1 VAAQAKTGLARANPS
16 AVLKSR
22 RVRDYALM
30 TLGILI
36 TAWGLNAFLIPNKL
50 AAGGVSGLATVFYYL
65 FQDKF
70 GVTVPIGMQM
80 LVMNGILLVIGIRAK
95 GWRYGAR
102 TVYGMVAMSV
112 AVDVFAT
119 FTPHL
124 AAHDQLLAV
133 LYGGAVSGIGMGL
146 VFKARG
152 NTGGTDIVAQLL
164 VEKVNLGIG
173 QLMLL
178 ADAVVTLVAAIVLG
192 PDLALYGAVAV
203 FIMGSVIDVVQEG
216 LSVEKAAFIICDEP
230 GRVADAVLHQLGRG
244 ATGIMARGLYSSE
257 PREMVFTVV
266 SRREIDALKALVHAV
281 DPKAFVVIAD
291 VHEALGEGFKE
302 IGADL

>member
-1 VAAQAKTGLARANPS
+1 MKRVLSHANPS
-16 AVLKSR
+16 TVLKNR
-22 RVRDYALM
+22 RVRDYVLM
-30 TLGILI
+30 TIGIAI
-36 TAWGLNAFLIPNKL
+36 TAWGLNAFLIPNRL

-65 FQDKF
+65 FQDRF

-80 LVMNGILLVIGIRAK
+80 LVMNGILLVIGVSQK
-95 GWRYGAR
+95 GWRYGAK

-112 AVDVFAT
+112 AVDLLAP

-124 AAHDQLLAV
+124 AAGDRLLAV
-133 LYGGAVSGIGMGL
+133 LYGGAVTGIGMGL

-164 VEKVNLGIG
+164 VDKVNLGIG
-173 QLMLL
+173 QLMLA
-178 ADAVVTLVAAIVLG
+178 ADGVVTVVAAIVLG

-203 FIMGSVIDVVQEG
+203 FVMGSVIDVVQEG

-230 GRVADAVLHQLGRG
+230 GRVADAVLHQLQRG
-244 ATGIMARGLYSSE
+244 ATGLVARGLYSAE

-266 SRREIDALKALVHAV
+266 SRREIDALKALVLAV
-281 DPKAFVVIAD
+281 DPNAFLIIAD
-291 VHEALGEGFKE
+291 VREVLGEGFKE
-302 IGADL
+302 VGE

>member
-1 VAAQAKTGLARANPS
+1 VAL
-16 AVLKSR
+16 
-22 RVRDYALM
+22 
-30 TLGILI
+30 
-36 TAWGLNAFLIPNKL
+36 
-50 AAGGVSGLATVFYYL
+50 
-65 FQDKF
+65 
-70 GVTVPIGMQM
+70 
-80 LVMNGILLVIGIRAK
+80 
-95 GWRYGAR
+95 
-102 TVYGMVAMSV
+102 SV
-112 AVDVFAT
+112 AVDVLAP

-124 AAHDQLLAV
+124 AADDRLLAV
-133 LYGGAVSGIGMGL
+133 LYGGVITGIGMGL

-173 QLMLL
+173 QLMLI

-203 FIMGSVIDVVQEG
+203 FVMGATIDVVQEG

-244 ATGIMARGLYSSE
+244 ATGIMARGLYSAE

-302 IGADL
+302 IGANL

>member
-1 VAAQAKTGLARANPS
+1 MSAEVKRALSRATPS

-30 TLGILI
+30 TIGILI
-36 TAWGLNAFLIPNKL
+36 VAWGLNAFLIPNKL

-70 GVTVPIGMQM
+70 GISVPIGVQM
-80 LVMNGILLVIGIRAK
+80 LVMNGILLVIGVSIK

-102 TVYGMVAMSV
+102 TVYGMVALSV
-112 AVDVFAT
+112 AVDLLAP

-124 AAHDQLLAV
+124 AANDRLLAV
-133 LYGGAVSGIGMGL
+133 LYGGVVTGIGMGL

-173 QLMLL
+173 QLMLI
-178 ADAVVTLVAAIVLG
+178 ADAFVTLVAAIVLG

-203 FIMGSVIDVVQEG
+203 FVMGAVIDLVQEG
-216 LSVEKAAFIICDEP
+216 LSVDKAAFIVCDEP
-230 GRVADAVLHQLGRG
+230 GRVADAVMHQLGRG
-244 ATGIMARGLYSSE
+244 ATGLVAKGLYSGDS
-257 PREMVFTVV
+257 REMVFTVV

-281 DPKAFVVIAD
+281 DPRAFVVIAD
-291 VHEALGEGFKE
+291 VHEVLGEGFKE
-302 IGADL
+302 IGAGL

>member
-1 VAAQAKTGLARANPS
+1 MVKRILAKAGPGQ
-16 AVLKSR
+16 VLKHR

-30 TLGILI
+30 TIGILI

-65 FQDKF
+65 FLDKF
-70 GVTVPIGMQM
+70 GVTVPIGVQM
-80 LVMNGILLVIGIRAK
+80 LVMNAVLLVIGVHAK
-95 GWRYGAR
+95 GWRYGAK
-102 TVYGMVAMSV
+102 TVYGMVGLSV
-112 AVDVFAT
+112 AVDVLAP

-124 AAHDQLLAV
+124 ASHDQLLAV
-133 LYGGAVSGIGMGL
+133 LYGGALTGVGMGL

-178 ADAVVTLVAAIVLG
+178 ADAFVTLVAAIVLG

-203 FIMGSVIDVVQEG
+203 FVMGAVIDVVQEG

-244 ATGIMARGLYSSE
+244 ATGFVARGLYSAE
-257 PREMVFTVV
+257 PREVVFTVV

-281 DPKAFVVIAD
+281 DPKAFVVIAN
-291 VHEALGEGFKE
+291 VHEALGEGFRE
-302 IGADL
+302 IGVVE

>member
-1 VAAQAKTGLARANPS
+1 MNRVFARANPS
-16 AVLKSR
+16 TVLKSR

-30 TLGILI
+30 TLGIAI
-36 TAWGLNAFLIPNKL
+36 TAWGLNAFLIPNRL

-65 FQDKF
+65 FQDRF
-70 GVTVPIGMQM
+70 GVEVPVGLQM
-80 LVMNGILLVIGIRAK
+80 LAMNGVLLAIGVRKK
-95 GWRYGAR
+95 GWRYGAK
-102 TVYGMVAMSV
+102 TVYGMVAMSL
-112 AVDVFAT
+112 AVDLLAP

-133 LYGGAVSGIGMGL
+133 LYGGAVTGIGMGL

-152 NTGGTDIVAQLL
+152 NTGGTDIIAQLL

-173 QLMLL
+173 QLMLA
-178 ADAVVTLVAAIVLG
+178 ADAVVTLVAAVVLG

-203 FIMGSVIDVVQEG
+203 FVMGSVIDVVQEG
-216 LSVEKAAFIICDEP
+216 LSVDKAAFIICDEP

-244 ATGIMARGLYSSE
+244 ATGLMARGLYSAE

-266 SRREIDALKALVHAV
+266 SRREIDSLKALVLAV
-281 DPKAFVVIAD
+281 DPNAFLIIAD
-291 VHEALGEGFKE
+291 VREVLGEGFKE
-302 IGADL
+302 IGD

>member
-1 VAAQAKTGLARANPS
+1 MKRVLSRANPS
-16 AVLKSR
+16 TVLKSR
-22 RVRDYALM
+22 RIRDYALM
-30 TLGILI
+30 TAGIAI
-36 TAWGLNAFLIPNKL
+36 TAWGLNAFLIPNRL

-65 FQDKF
+65 FQDRF
-70 GVTVPIGMQM
+70 GVNVPIGMQM
-80 LVMNGILLVIGIRAK
+80 LLMNSVLLAIGVSRK
-95 GWRYGAR
+95 GWRYGAK

-112 AVDVFAT
+112 MVDVLAP

-124 AAHDQLLAV
+124 ASGDRLLAV
-133 LYGGAVSGIGMGL
+133 LYGGAVTGIGMGL

-164 VEKVNLGIG
+164 VDKVNLGIG
-173 QLMLL
+173 QLMLA
-178 ADAVVTLVAAIVLG
+178 ADGVVTVVAAIVLG

-203 FIMGSVIDVVQEG
+203 FVMGSVIDVVQEG

-244 ATGIMARGLYSSE
+244 ATGLVARGLYSAE

-266 SRREIDALKALVHAV
+266 SRREIDALKALVLAV
-281 DPKAFVVIAD
+281 DPNAFLIIAD
-291 VHEALGEGFKE
+291 VREVLGEGFKE
-302 IGADL
+302 NGDQS

>member
-1 VAAQAKTGLARANPS
+1 MKRVLSRANPS
-16 AVLKSR
+16 TVLKSR

-30 TLGILI
+30 TFGILV

-70 GVTVPIGMQM
+70 GVNVPIGMQM
-80 LVMNGILLVIGIRAK
+80 LAMNSILLIIGVRMK
-95 GWRYGAR
+95 GWRYGAK
-102 TVYGMVAMSV
+102 TVYGMVAMSL
-112 AVDVFAT
+112 AVDLLAP

-124 AAHDQLLAV
+124 ASGDRLLAV
-133 LYGGAVSGIGMGL
+133 LYGGAVTGIGMGL

-152 NTGGTDIVAQLL
+152 NTGGTDIIAQLL
-164 VEKVNLGIG
+164 VDKVNLGIG
-173 QLMLL
+173 QLMLA
-178 ADAVVTLVAAIVLG
+178 ADAVVTVAAAIVLG

-203 FIMGSVIDVVQEG
+203 FVMGTVIDVVQEG

-244 ATGIMARGLYSSE
+244 ATGLVARGLYSAE

-266 SRREIDALKALVHAV
+266 SRREIDALKALVLAV
-281 DPKAFVVIAD
+281 DPDAFLIIAD
-291 VHEALGEGFKE
+291 VREVLGEGFKE
-302 IGADL
+302 NGDQS

>member
-1 VAAQAKTGLARANPS
+1 MRERVKAVPS

-22 RVRDYALM
+22 RVRDYTLM
-30 TLGILI
+30 TVGILI

-65 FQDKF
+65 FRDRF
-70 GVTVPIGMQM
+70 DVTVPIGMQM
-80 LVMNGILLVIGIRAK
+80 LAMNGVLLAIGIRMK

-102 TVYGMVAMSV
+102 TVYGMVALSI
-112 AVDVFAT
+112 AIDLLAP

-124 AAHDQLLAV
+124 AGDDRLLAV
-133 LYGGAVSGIGMGL
+133 LYGGVVTGIGMGL

-164 VEKVNLGIG
+164 VEKVNLGVG
-173 QLMLL
+173 QLMLI

-203 FIMGSVIDVVQEG
+203 FIMGATIDVVQEG

-230 GRVADAVLHQLGRG
+230 GRVADAVMHQLGRG

>member
-1 VAAQAKTGLARANPS
+1 MRERVKTVPS

-22 RVRDYALM
+22 RVRDYTLM
-30 TLGILI
+30 TVGILI

-65 FQDKF
+65 FRERFDLS
-70 GVTVPIGMQM
+70 VPIGMQM
-80 LVMNGILLVIGIRAK
+80 LVMNGILLAIGIRAK
-95 GWRYGAR
+95 GWRYGAK
-102 TVYGMVAMSV
+102 TVYGMVAMSI
-112 AVDVFAT
+112 AVDVLAP

-133 LYGGAVSGIGMGL
+133 LYGGAVTGIGMGL

-173 QLMLL
+173 QLMLI
-178 ADAVVTLVAAIVLG
+178 ADAIVTLVAALVLG

-203 FIMGSVIDVVQEG
+203 FIMGATIDVVQEG

>member
-1 VAAQAKTGLARANPS
+1 MVKRILTKANAAT
-16 AVLKSR
+16 VLKHR
-22 RVRDYALM
+22 RVRDYTFM
-30 TLGILI
+30 TVGILI

-65 FQDKF
+65 FQEQF

-80 LVMNGILLVIGIRAK
+80 LVMNGILLVLGISKK
-95 GWRYGAR
+95 GWHYGAK
-102 TVYGMVAMSV
+102 TVYGMIAMSV
-112 AVDVFAT
+112 AVDALAP

-124 AAHDQLLAV
+124 ASHDQLLAV
-133 LYGGAVSGIGMGL
+133 LYGGAVTGIGMGL

-173 QLMLL
+173 QLMLI
-178 ADAVVTLVAAIVLG
+178 ADAIVTLVAAVVLG

-203 FIMGSVIDVVQEG
+203 FVMGAVIDLVQEG
-216 LSVEKAAFIICDEP
+216 LSVDKAAFIICDEP
-230 GRVADAVLHQLGRG
+230 GRVADAVMYQLGRG
-244 ATGIMARGLYSSE
+244 ATGLVAKGLYSGE
-257 PREMVFTVV
+257 AREMVFTVV
-266 SRREIDALKALVHAV
+266 SRREIGSLKALVHAV

-291 VHEALGEGFKE
+291 VHEVLGEGFKE
-302 IGADL
+302 IGAGQ

>member
-1 VAAQAKTGLARANPS
+1 MLPKTSPS

-22 RVRDYALM
+22 RVRDYAFI
-30 TLGILI
+30 TAGILI

-65 FQDKF
+65 IQDKF
-70 GVTVPIGMQM
+70 GVTIPIGAQM
-80 LVMNGILLVIGIRAK
+80 LAMNAILLVIGVRAR

-102 TVYGMVAMSV
+102 TVYGMVALSL
-112 AVDVFAT
+112 AIDVFAP

-124 AAHDQLLAV
+124 AAHDNLLAV
-133 LYGGAVSGIGMGL
+133 LYGGAVTGIGMGL

-173 QLMLL
+173 QLMLA

-203 FIMGSVIDVVQEG
+203 FVMGATIDVVQEG
-216 LSVEKAAFIICDEP
+216 ISVEKAAFIICDEP
-230 GRVADAVLHQLGRG
+230 GRVADAVMHQLGRG

-266 SRREIDALKALVHAV
+266 SRREIDSLKALVHAV

>member
-1 VAAQAKTGLARANPS
+1 MKRVLSRANPS
-16 AVLKSR
+16 TVLKSR

-30 TLGILI
+30 TIGIAI
-36 TAWGLNAFLIPNKL
+36 TAWGLNAFLIPNRL

-65 FQDKF
+65 FQDRF
-70 GVTVPIGMQM
+70 GVNVPVGMQM
-80 LVMNGILLVIGIRAK
+80 LLMNSVLLAIGVSRK
-95 GWRYGAR
+95 GWRYGAK

-112 AVDVFAT
+112 MVDVLAP

-124 AAHDQLLAV
+124 AAGDRLLAV
-133 LYGGAVSGIGMGL
+133 LYGGAVTGIGMGL

-164 VEKVNLGIG
+164 VDKVNLGIG
-173 QLMLL
+173 QLMLA
-178 ADAVVTLVAAIVLG
+178 ADGVVTVVAAIVLG

-203 FIMGSVIDVVQEG
+203 FVMGSVIDVVQEG

-244 ATGIMARGLYSSE
+244 ATGLVARGLYSAE

-266 SRREIDALKALVHAV
+266 SRREIDALKALVLAV
-281 DPKAFVVIAD
+281 DPNAFLIIAD
-291 VHEALGEGFKE
+291 VREVLGEGFKE
-302 IGADL
+302 NGDQS

>member
-1 VAAQAKTGLARANPS
+1 MKRVLSRANPS
-16 AVLKSR
+16 TVLKSR

-30 TLGILI
+30 TFGILV

-70 GVTVPIGMQM
+70 GVNVPIGMQM
-80 LVMNGILLVIGIRAK
+80 LAMNGILLIIGIRMK
-95 GWRYGAR
+95 GWRYGAK
-102 TVYGMVAMSV
+102 TVYGMVAMSL
-112 AVDVFAT
+112 AVDLLAP

-124 AAHDQLLAV
+124 ASGDRLLAV
-133 LYGGAVSGIGMGL
+133 LYGGAVTGIGMGL

-152 NTGGTDIVAQLL
+152 NTGGTDIIAQLL
-164 VEKVNLGIG
+164 VDKVNLGIG
-173 QLMLL
+173 QLMLA
-178 ADAVVTLVAAIVLG
+178 ADAVVTVAAAIVLG

-203 FIMGSVIDVVQEG
+203 FVMGTVIDVVQEG

-244 ATGIMARGLYSSE
+244 ATGLVARGLYSAE

-266 SRREIDALKALVHAV
+266 SRREIDALKALVLAV
-281 DPKAFVVIAD
+281 DPDAFLIIAD
-291 VHEALGEGFKE
+291 VREVLGEGFKE
-302 IGADL
+302 NGDQS

>member
-1 VAAQAKTGLARANPS
+1 MVRRVLAKANP
-16 AVLKSR
+16 AHVLKHR
-22 RVRDYALM
+22 RFRDYVVM
-30 TLGILI
+30 TIGILI
-36 TAWGLNAFLIPNKL
+36 TAWGLNAFLIPNRL
-50 AAGGVSGLATVFYYL
+50 AAGGVSGLATVIYYL
-65 FQDKF
+65 FRDQY
-70 GVTVPIGMQM
+70 GIILPIGMQM
-80 LVMNGILLVIGIRAK
+80 LVMNGFLLILGIRAK

-102 TVYGMVAMSV
+102 TVYGMVAMSF
-112 AVDVFAT
+112 AVDLLAPI
-119 FTPHL
+119 TPHL
-124 AAHDQLLAV
+124 AEHDLLLAV
-133 LYGGAVSGIGMGL
+133 LYGGALAGIGMGL

-152 NTGGTDIVAQLL
+152 NTGGTDIIAQLL
-164 VEKVNLGIG
+164 VDRVNLGIG
-173 QLMLL
+173 QLML
-178 ADAVVTLVAAIVLG
+178 AVDAGVTLVAAIVLG
-192 PDLALYGAVAV
+192 PDLALYGAVAIFV
-203 FIMGSVIDVVQEG
+203 MGNVIDLVQEG

-266 SRREIDALKALVHAV
+266 SRREIGALKALVHAV

>member
-1 VAAQAKTGLARANPS
+1 MVRRVLAKANP
-16 AVLKSR
+16 ALVLKHR
-22 RVRDYALM
+22 RVRDYVFM
-30 TLGILI
+30 TIGIII
-36 TAWGLNAFLIPNKL
+36 TAWGLNAFLIPNRL

-65 FQDKF
+65 VRDRY
-70 GVTVPIGMQM
+70 GLIVPIGMQM
-80 LVMNGILLVIGIRAK
+80 LVMNGILLAIGIKMK

-102 TVYGMVAMSV
+102 SVYGIVVMS
-112 AVDVFAT
+112 FAIDLLAPI
-119 FTPHL
+119 TPHL
-124 AAHDQLLAV
+124 ASQDLLLAV
-133 LYGGAVSGIGMGL
+133 LYGGAVTGVGMGL
-146 VFKARG
+146 VFKSRG

-164 VEKVNLGIG
+164 VERVNLGIG
-173 QLMLL
+173 QLMLA
-178 ADAVVTLVAAIVLG
+178 ADATVTLIAAIVLG

-203 FIMGSVIDVVQEG
+203 FVAGSTIDLVQQG

-266 SRREIDALKALVHAV
+266 SRREIGALKALVHAV

-302 IGADL
+302 IGVSV

>member
-1 VAAQAKTGLARANPS
+1 MGPEVKRALSKAAPS
-16 AVLKSR
+16 AVLQSR

-30 TLGILI
+30 TFGILI
-36 TAWGLNAFLIPNKL
+36 TAWGLNAFLIPNKI
-50 AAGGVSGLATVFYYL
+50 AAGGVSGLATVFHYL
-65 FQDKF
+65 FQDSF
-70 GVTVPIGMQM
+70 GLSVPIGVQM
-80 LVMNGILLVIGIRAK
+80 LAMNGVLLIIGVINK

-112 AVDVFAT
+112 AVDVLAP

-124 AAHDQLLAV
+124 ASNDRLLAV
-133 LYGGAVSGIGMGL
+133 LYGGMVTGIGMGL

-152 NTGGTDIVAQLL
+152 NTGGTDIIAQLL

-173 QLMLL
+173 QLMLI

-203 FIMGSVIDVVQEG
+203 FVMGAVIDVVQEG
-216 LSVEKAAFIICDEP
+216 PSVEKAAFIICDEP

>member
-1 VAAQAKTGLARANPS
+1 VVKGILTRANAS
-16 AVLKSR
+16 NVLKHR
-22 RVRDYALM
+22 RVRDYTLM

-50 AAGGVSGLATVFYYL
+50 AAGGVSGLATVFYYF
-65 FQDKF
+65 FQDRF
-70 GVTVPIGMQM
+70 GITVPIGVQM
-80 LVMNGILLVIGIRAK
+80 LAMNSVLLVIGITRK
-95 GWRYGAR
+95 GWRYGAK
-102 TVYGMVAMSV
+102 TVYGMVAMAV
-112 AVDVFAT
+112 AVDLLAP

-124 AAHDQLLAV
+124 ASHDQLLAV
-133 LYGGAVSGIGMGL
+133 LYGGAVTGIGMGL

-173 QLMLL
+173 QIMLI
-178 ADAVVTLVAAIVLG
+178 ADAVVTLVAAVVLG

-203 FIMGSVIDVVQEG
+203 FVMGAVIDLVQEG
-216 LSVEKAAFIICDEP
+216 LSVDKAAFIICDEP
-230 GRVADAVLHQLGRG
+230 GRVADAVMHQLGRG
-244 ATGIMARGLYSSE
+244 ATGLVAKGLYSGDS
-257 PREMVFTVV
+257 REMVFTVV

-291 VHEALGEGFKE
+291 VHEVLGEGFKE
-302 IGADL
+302 IGAGL

>member
-1 VAAQAKTGLARANPS
+1 
-16 AVLKSR
+16 
-22 RVRDYALM
+22 VRDYALM

-65 FQDKF
+65 FLDEF
-70 GVTVPIGMQM
+70 GVTVPIGVQM
-80 LVMNGILLVIGIRAK
+80 LLMNAVLLVIGVRAK
-95 GWRYGAR
+95 GWRYGAK

-112 AVDVFAT
+112 AVDVLAP

-124 AAHDQLLAV
+124 ASHDQLLAV
-133 LYGGAVSGIGMGL
+133 LYGGAITGIGMGL

-178 ADAVVTLVAAIVLG
+178 ADAFVTLVAAIVLG

-203 FIMGSVIDVVQEG
+203 FVMGAVIDVVQEG

-244 ATGIMARGLYSSE
+244 ATGFVARGLYSAE
-257 PREMVFTVV
+257 QREVVFTVV

-281 DPKAFVVIAD
+281 DPRAFVVIAN
-291 VHEALGEGFKE
+291 VHEALGEGFRE
-302 IGADL
+302 IGVVE

>member
-1 VAAQAKTGLARANPS
+1 MKRVIARANPS
-16 AVLKSR
+16 TVLKSR

-30 TLGILI
+30 TVGIAI
-36 TAWGLNAFLIPNKL
+36 TAWGLNAFLIPNRL

-65 FQDKF
+65 FSDRF
-70 GVTVPIGMQM
+70 GVNVPIGMQM
-80 LVMNGILLVIGIRAK
+80 LVMNGVLLAIGISRK
-95 GWRYGAR
+95 GWRYGAK

-112 AVDVFAT
+112 AVDLLAP

-124 AAHDQLLAV
+124 ASADRLLAV
-133 LYGGAVSGIGMGL
+133 LYGGAVTGFGMGL

-164 VEKVNLGIG
+164 VDKVNLGIG
-173 QLMLL
+173 QLMLA
-178 ADAVVTLVAAIVLG
+178 ADGVVTFVAALVLG

-203 FIMGSVIDVVQEG
+203 FVMGAVIDVVQEG
-216 LSVEKAAFIICDEP
+216 LSVDKAAFIICDEP

-244 ATGIMARGLYSSE
+244 ATGLVARGLYSAE

-266 SRREIDALKALVHAV
+266 SRREIDALKALVLAV
-281 DPKAFVVIAD
+281 DPNAFLIIAD
-291 VHEALGEGFKE
+291 VREVLGEGFKE
-302 IGADL
+302 IGD

>member
-1 VAAQAKTGLARANPS
+1 MVKRVLSKASPS
-16 AVLKSR
+16 AVLNSR
-22 RVRDYALM
+22 RFRDY
-30 TLGILI
+30 TLITIGILI
-36 TAWGLNAFLIPNKL
+36 TAWGLNAFLIPNRL

-65 FQDKF
+65 FRDRF

-80 LVMNGILLVIGIRAK
+80 LVMNGILVLIGMKVK
-95 GWRYGAR
+95 GWCYGVR
-102 TVYGMVAMSV
+102 TLYGMIALSV
-112 AVDVFAT
+112 FVDVLSP

-124 AAHDQLLAV
+124 AANDQLLAV
-133 LYGGAVSGIGMGL
+133 LYGGAVTGAGMGL

-164 VEKVNLGIG
+164 VEKFNLGIG
-173 QLMLL
+173 QLML
-178 ADAVVTLVAAIVLG
+178 AVDAVVTLVAAIVLG

-203 FIMGSVIDVVQEG
+203 FVMGAVIDLVQEG
-216 LSVEKAAFIICDEP
+216 LSVDKAAFIICDEP
-230 GRVADAVLHQLGRG
+230 GRVADAVIHQLGRG
-244 ATGIMARGLYSSE
+244 ATGLVARGLYSSE

-266 SRREIDALKALVHAV
+266 SRREVDALKALVQAV

-302 IGADL
+302 IGAIT